1 MIYIILSER
10 GEVMNLGQR
19 LIELRKAKHL
29 SQEEVAEKLNV
40 TRQTISKWETNQRSP
55 EFDKILPLCELF
67 EISTDELITGK
78 NNKINN
84 SEDEILNSNDNK
96 KNRTIGLTIGIL
108 LYFLSIV
115 WIMISIPVLNINPI
129 VASAIFILICG
140 IATCILIYSR
150 IMFKNKKPKKEKKQN
165 KLFKQIENIAGLV
178 TIIIYLSISFITM
191 AWQITWIIWLIYAL
205 IMEIIKLII
214 SLKEDNI

>member
-40 TRQTISKWETNQRSP
+40 TRQTISKWETNQSSP

-84 SEDEILNSNDNK
+84 SEDEILNSNENK

-115 WIMISIPVLNINPI
+115 L
-129 VASAIFILICG
+129 
-140 IATCILIYSR
+140 
-150 IMFKNKKPKKEKKQN
+150 
-165 KLFKQIENIAGLV
+165 
-178 TIIIYLSISFITM
+178 
-191 AWQITWIIWLIYAL
+191 
-205 IMEIIKLII
+205 
-214 SLKEDNI
+214 